1 MAYIDYSSDSNS
13 TKSAK
18 NILEDDNIEFDISL
32 TDLGRP
38 NRGSLTPSMLK
49 NHEKQFEQ
57 ENNRFIPIEH
67 IPYVPTEDPQ
77 KLKEGTRT
85 DTEKNKKN
93 VSEIS
98 VEHQINE
105 NSNMAVVY
113 GFAEN
118 LEILRSMNEEI
129 CERLDWVTQQTQQ
142 ITEQFNEDREEARRE
157 RKFDRYLDIGI
168 SMLETSFFV
177 VGIIYATILFMIE
190 MYYNYSVNFDFI

>member
-13 TKSAK
+13 TKSPK

-38 NRGSLTPSMLK
+38 NKGSLTPSMLK

-57 ENNRFIPIEH
+57 ENSRFIPIEH
-67 IPYVPTEDPQ
+67 MHE
-77 KLKEGTRT
+77 LEEGTKT
-85 DTEKNKKN
+85 GTEKIKKN
-93 VSEIS
+93 ISELS
-98 VEHQINE
+98 VEQQINE
-105 NSNMAVVY
+105 NSNMALVY

-118 LEILRSMNEEI
+118 LDILRSMNEEI

-142 ITEQFNEDREEARRE
+142 ITEQFNEDRDEARRE

-168 SMLETSFFV
+168 SILETSFFV

-190 MYYNYSVNFDFI
+190 MYYNYSVNFHFI